1 MAKESLVEM
10 TLDAV
15 EIFHV
20 SMRLRS
26 PFQTS
31 FGIEHDRE
39 CLILRVDSDG
49 ESGWGE
55 CVAGEFPGYSYETA
69 RTAWHVLEDF
79 FIPALAA
86 APKATPE
93 GLRTALAG
101 FKGHPLAR
109 AGLEMALWDLMGNQ
123 MNRSLRD
130 LLGGQ
135 RETVKVGV
143 SIGIQKDLATWLDQ
157 VEDYLAQGYQRIKIK
172 IKPGTDIDIVAAVR
186 ERYPDI
192 ALQVDAN
199 SAYRIEDASHLCRL
213 DAFDLQLIEQ
223 PLAEDD
229 ILDHAR
235 LQSQLQTAL
244 CLDESILT
252 ERHARLALDVD
263 ACRVINIKS
272 GRVGG
277 LSEAKAIHD
286 HCLQRSIPVWC
297 GGMLETNV
305 GRAANLALAA
315 QAGFTLPGDISASE
329 RYYSRDLAQPG
340 FTLNPDSTI
349 DVPDRPGLGIEI
361 DREALE
367 AFTLRKTR
375 ITY

>member
-1 MAKESLVEM
+1 M

-199 SAYRIEDASHLCRL
+199 SAY
-213 DAFDLQLIEQ
+213 
-223 PLAEDD
+223 
-229 ILDHAR
+229 
-235 LQSQLQTAL
+235 
-244 CLDESILT
+244 
-252 ERHARLALDVD
+252 
-263 ACRVINIKS
+263 
-272 GRVGG
+272 
-277 LSEAKAIHD
+277 
-286 HCLQRSIPVWC
+286 
-297 GGMLETNV
+297 
-305 GRAANLALAA
+305 
-315 QAGFTLPGDISASE
+315 
-329 RYYSRDLAQPG
+329 
-340 FTLNPDSTI
+340 
-349 DVPDRPGLGIEI
+349 
-361 DREALE
+361 
-367 AFTLRKTR
+367 
-375 ITY
+375 